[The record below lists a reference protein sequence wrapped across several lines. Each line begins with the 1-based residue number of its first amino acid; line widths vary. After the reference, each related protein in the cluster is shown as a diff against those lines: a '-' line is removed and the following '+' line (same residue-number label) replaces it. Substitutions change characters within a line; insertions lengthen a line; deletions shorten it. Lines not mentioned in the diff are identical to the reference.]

1 MSLPDFKVIISDG
14 GYDMVLDASP
24 DSFSESRSV
33 NWSPYDIVHTPV
45 QILGY
50 GGSSSRTISLSAKLI
65 SRTAKEAKINK
76 NRIQTIRYWAVNDF
90 GAGNTGAPPPVLR
103 LKAFK
108 NTFPEMQC
116 YLTNYSI
123 EYPSDVDWIPTTE
136 GDPFPVV
143 MTVAMG
149 FIECYT
155 PLQMRNFNRFNLK
168 GAPYQTERIG
178 FGKGGCGI
186 GGVGKGSEIVQMID
200 MKAIDGVT
208 GVVANTSDS
217 SSAVIN
223 NGVNE
228 VAAAKQESFA
238 DAVAKAREKTTPQ
251 AGSLY
256 TKAQKLAM
264 SNNFVSLP
272 DLTKGVSD
280 YSDTLSKYSGNLK
293 SVLYKKPATSVVNT
307 KNEDVN
313 TLISTEPDLRE
324 DKNG

>member
-24 DSFSESRSV
+24 DSFSESRTV

-50 GGSSSRTISLSAKLI
+50 SGSSSRTISVTAKLI

-90 GAGNTGAPPPVLR
+90 GVGNTGAPPPVLR

-116 YLTNYSI
+116 YLTNYGI
-123 EYPSDVDWIPTTE
+123 DYPTDVDWIPTTE

-143 MTVAMG
+143 ISVTLG

-155 PLQMRNFNRFNLK
+155 PAQMRKFNRFNLK
-168 GAPYQTERIG
+168 GAPYSTERIG

-186 GGVGKGSEIVQMID
+186 GSIGKGSELTPMID

-208 GVVANTSDS
+208 GVTQNISNSAN
-217 SSAVIN
+217 AVIN
-223 NGVNE
+223 NGIND
-228 VAAAKQESFA
+228 VAVAKQESFA
-238 DAVAKAREKTTPQ
+238 ESVAKAREKNTPQ
-251 AGSLY
+251 IGSLY
-256 TKAQKLAM
+256 SKAQKMAM
-264 SNNFVSLP
+264 SNNFTSLP
-272 DLTKGVSD
+272 DLTTGVSD
-280 YSDTLSKYSGNLK
+280 YSDTLSKYTGNLK
-293 SVLYKKPATSVVNT
+293 SVLFTKPASSVVNT
-307 KNEDVN
+307 KAEDV
-313 TLISTEPDLRE
+313 TALLEIRE
-324 DKNG
+324 EKNDF